1 MWLSRNITR
10 FSLYDGNGFYITYD
24 NYLEK
29 LPLWVAKMFP
39 QDKWYEKGV
48 YATTADGGTIYTKD
62 KDFLKCCLIYTCLS
76 NQNKCQTIEDLD
88 GKIYKNELC
97 FDTNTIASRDLAKMN
112 LDQDEEK
119 LINLWSTIAKET
131 IKTSKYNPKW
141 TYGVYQITKEI
152 NTFTQEGEIKEKDI

>member
-1 MWLSRNITR
+1 
-10 FSLYDGNGFYITYD
+10 
-24 NYLEK
+24 
-29 LPLWVAKMFP
+29 MFP

-48 YATTADGGTIYTKD
+48 YATTADGGTIYKKD